1 MISIIIPLYNKG
13 KYIKNTIDSILSQ
26 NFDDFEIVV
35 VNDGSTDNSFEIV
48 KGIQSDKIKLYT
60 KENGGPASAR
70 NMGIQKAVGE
80 WIIILDADDTL
91 ESDALEH
98 FQHLTIKH
106 PKCNFFC
113 CNHYI
118 QYNGNK
124 QLYSDKYTEGFIRNN
139 FFSWCIGE
147 FMPVAGACMI
157 KKDLL
162 LKYPFKEKLRRYED
176 AESLFNIMRDERIY
190 RSPIPTMT
198 YNRDH
203 SSASHARKNIE
214 EDFIGHL
221 SLKGKGLWERYAIWQ
236 LYQQGRCLYPNT
248 IDQLY
253 NKKDFEGIGFRLCY
267 YIEDRLTKH
276 DIALRTIVKKEMRIL
291 YKIIK
296 NKLGL

>member
-35 VNDGSTDNSFEIV
+35 VNDGSTDNSLEIV
-48 KGIQSDKIKLYT
+48 SRIQSDKIHIYT

-70 NMGIQKAVGE
+70 NYGVREANGD
-80 WIIILDADDTL
+80 WIMILDADDSL
-91 ESDALEH
+91 EPDALKVFH
-98 FQHLTIKH
+98 HLINKE
-106 PKCNFFC
+106 PVCNFFC

-147 FMPVAGACMI
+147 FMPVAGACII

-162 LKYPFKEKLRRYED
+162 LKYPFKENLRRYED

-190 RSPIPTMT
+190 RSSIPTMT

-221 SLKGKGLWERYAIWQ
+221 SLEGKGLWERYAIWQ
-236 LYQQGRCLYPNT
+236 LYQQGRRLYPNT

-276 DIALRTIVKKEMRIL
+276 DITLRTIIKNEFL
-291 YKIIK
+291 NLCHIIK
-296 NKLGL
+296 IANH